1 MSNNVPNLRKFRMTQ
16 NPNVYRISAVTFQA
30 PADTVRAEVETEMK
44 PEVNIA
50 VTLVDRDQTER
61 VHST

>member
-1 MSNNVPNLRKFRMTQ
+1 MTQ

-30 PADTVRAEVETEMK
+30 PADTVRAQVETEMK

-50 VTLVDRDQTER
+50 VMLVDRDQAER
-61 VHST
+61 VHSA